1 MRVTA
6 SENKTFDIE
15 LKGLNTVQVHYLA
28 SLVQNPMCDP
38 AKEQPEISELRKVLF
53 TECKQ
58 VFNRPV
64 EE

>member
-15 LKGLNTVQVHYLA
+15 LKGLNTVQVCYLA
-28 SLVQNPMCDP
+28 SLVQNPLCDP
-38 AKEQPEISELRKVLF
+38 AEEQPEISELRKALF

-58 VFNRPV
+58 VFNHPV
-64 EE
+64 VE